1 MTRRARS
8 GRGWDAAPPRA
19 PRRRRASSEDS
30 DQRPSEVSATGPEDD
45 LWEGDAGWEGD
56 RPEAG
61 RSGRGEKVSLPW
73 SLDDMR
79 RTGNRTP
86 GLPALNEPPPGS
98 GQAAGHGG
106 RGQDQNT
113 PRRARRTRAEP
124 SEPAPRDQREWA
136 REICLRLLSG
146 RPRTRAELAKALAKR
161 GIAAEVVAEVLDRY
175 DEVGIIDDAAFARAW
190 VESRH
195 HGKGLARRA
204 LGQELRRRGVEQEHI
219 QDALAELEVE
229 TEEVTARELVE
240 RKLRT
245 TRGEPDAIFRKLVG
259 MLARKGYPPGIA
271 VRAVKDV
278 LEQKDIEQGVSPG
291 RMLEWMDD
299 FEQAA
304 DEAEGDRPDRV

>member
-19 PRRRRASSEDS
+19 PRRRRASAEDS

-45 LWEGDAGWEGD
+45 LWEGDARWEGD

-61 RSGRGEKVSLPW
+61 TGRGEKVSLPW

-79 RTGNRTP
+79 RTGNRMP
-86 GLPALNEPPPGS
+86 GPSAPTEPP
-98 GQAAGHGG
+98 AGGG
-106 RGQDQNT
+106 QNT
-113 PRRARRTRAEP
+113 PRRARRTRGEP
-124 SEPAPRDQREWA
+124 ASEPPPRDQREWA

-146 RPRTRAELAKALAKR
+146 RPRTRAELAKALKKR

-219 QDALAELEVE
+219 TDALAELEVE

-245 TRGEPDAIFRKLVG
+245 TRGEPDAVFRKLVG
-259 MLARKGYPPGIA
+259 MLDRKGYPPGIA

-278 LEQKDIEQGVSPG
+278 LEQKDIEQGVSRG
-291 RMLEWMDD
+291 RMLEWMDE